1 MSGTYAVL
9 TRKRAIILLIAFV
22 LAICAAIV
30 NVVVGSS
37 GLTAQEFF
45 DAVFNPAAVNQRI
58 YAIVW
63 TMRLPIAAMGLI
75 IGASLA
81 CAGAVMQTIL
91 NNPLASPYTLGVS
104 AGASVG
110 ASLVM
115 VCGLSSLTILG
126 SFALPAAAFVFAL
139 LACFGIYI
147 ISLRGQFSSAFM
159 ILAGIGMV
167 FFFQA
172 IQSALQY
179 FASDE
184 ALSGI
189 VFWTFGSLSKANW
202 INISIMICVFLVVF
216 IVFLASS
223 WKLTA
228 MRLGDDKASSMGV
241 DVSRLRKVT
250 FILISL
256 LTATAV
262 SFVGSIGFVGI
273 VAPHIAR
280 MIIGEDQRFFLPM
293 SACLGAL
300 LLSVASTVSKIILPG
315 VIFPIGI
322 VTSLIGVPFFFFLL
336 LKAGKGGIH
345 A

>member
-1 MSGTYAVL
+1 
-9 TRKRAIILLIAFV
+9 
-22 LAICAAIV
+22 
-30 NVVVGSS
+30 
-37 GLTAQEFF
+37 
-45 DAVFNPAAVNQRI
+45 
-58 YAIVW
+58 
-63 TMRLPIAAMGLI
+63 
-75 IGASLA
+75 
-81 CAGAVMQTIL
+81 
-91 NNPLASPYTLGVS
+91 
-104 AGASVG
+104 
-110 ASLVM
+110 
-115 VCGLSSLTILG
+115 
-126 SFALPAAAFVFAL
+126 
-139 LACFGIYI
+139 
-147 ISLRGQFSSAFM
+147 M

-189 VFWTFGSLSKANW
+189 VFWIFGSLSKANW

-228 MRLGDDKASSMGV
+228 MRLGDDKARSMGV

-293 SACLGAL
+293 SACLGAF